1 MTDSTASLFDA
12 EISALINLTNQ
23 HLRRTG
29 LEPRAYDVPRFVSD
43 WAVREAGGGFSLLA
57 RPGSNDFAIVIE
69 DYARGFR
76 LVRYNG
82 GSTLTV
88 VLERCDSD
96 GSYSPTG
103 ISETVE
109 ADVDNTDHLF
119 DELETSIIRAA
130 GLSPSDVYAVLG

>member
-1 MTDSTASLFDA
+1 M
-12 EISALINLTNQ
+12 
-23 HLRRTG
+23 G

-43 WAVREAGGGFSLLA
+43 WAVREAGGGFSLLV
-57 RPGSNDFAIVIE
+57 RLGFDDFAIVIE

-88 VLERCDSD
+88 ALESRDSD
-96 GSYSPTG
+96 GSYLPTG

-109 ADVDNTDHLF
+109 AGIDNTVYLF

>member
-29 LEPRAYDVPRFVSD
+29 REPRAYDVPRFVSD
-43 WAVREAGGGFSLLA
+43 WAVREAGGVLSLLA
-57 RPGSNDFAIVIE
+57 RPGSNDFYWVIE

-76 LVRYNG
+76 LVRYYG
-82 GSTLTV
+82 GSALTV

-109 ADVDNTDHLF
+109 ADVDNTDYLF